1 MADAHGS
8 GPCVR
13 KDVGVQLPPRPLLFV
28 GQARAGLALPAS
40 RAARCAQIIK
50 QRVRRS
56 GLMRSD
62 SPALR
67 SVQQHGRLERGDM
80 TYVFA
85 QDWHREG
92 KRLAG
97 IEIAADPISSDV
109 LSRLGVGTGWRC
121 AEVGAGGG
129 SLALWLADRV
139 GDTGQVIAT
148 DLDLGHLIALQAPNL
163 QVLQHDLTKEDA
175 PAEPFDL
182 VHTRLVIEHLAD
194 PEDALTRLAEWV
206 RPGGWLVV
214 EAGDWSTWHEVTP
227 SAVFEATLVAVQRF
241 LASAGFAPMFG
252 RRLAGLFRD
261 HGLVDVGC
269 EARSRMLTGGT
280 PEMEVFTLTIER
292 VRTAMVTAGLI
303 SDDEVAAALAHC
315 ADPSFAVMSPA
326 LVSAWGRVP
335 GKVEPDPLDI

>member
-163 QVLQHDLTKEDA
+163 QVLQHDLTK
-175 PAEPFDL
+175 
-182 VHTRLVIEHLAD
+182 R
-194 PEDALTRLAEWV
+194 
-206 RPGGWLVV
+206 
-214 EAGDWSTWHEVTP
+214 
-227 SAVFEATLVAVQRF
+227 
-241 LASAGFAPMFG
+241 
-252 RRLAGLFRD
+252 
-261 HGLVDVGC
+261 GC
-269 EARSRMLTGGT
+269 
-280 PEMEVFTLTIER
+280 P
-292 VRTAMVTAGLI
+292 
-303 SDDEVAAALAHC
+303 C
-315 ADPSFAVMSPA
+315 
-326 LVSAWGRVP
+326 
-335 GKVEPDPLDI
+335 